1 MVGGDTDDVSI
12 HAPTWGATKFALT
25 LRLSIC
31 FNPRTHMGC
40 DCKEDSYC
48 LAVFTVSIHAP
59 TWGATQMISWYIMAK
74 AFQSTHPHGVRLFF
88 PSSPITRD
96 DVSIHAPTW
105 GATLNAARCLNWKTV
120 SIHAPTWGATAG
132 GRRMTEE
139 EKGFNP
145 RTHMGCDIASLTLAL
160 IGCCFNPRTHMGC
173 DCIFSNRLNITM
185 QR

>member
-1 MVGGDTDDVSI
+1 MFQSTHPHGVRLKGVEYGDCSEEFQSTHPHGVRPDHPGHSPTFNVVSI
-12 HAPTWGATKFALT
+12 HAPTWGATLIQ
-25 LRLSIC
+25 RYRDPS
-31 FNPRTHMGC
+31 G
-40 DCKEDSYC
+40 
-48 LAVFTVSIHAP
+48 V
-59 TWGATQMISWYIMAK
+59 
-74 AFQSTHPHGVRLFF
+74 FQSTHPHGVRHVSLDS
-88 PSSPITRD
+88 PGSSLP
-96 DVSIHAPTW
+96 VSIHAPTW